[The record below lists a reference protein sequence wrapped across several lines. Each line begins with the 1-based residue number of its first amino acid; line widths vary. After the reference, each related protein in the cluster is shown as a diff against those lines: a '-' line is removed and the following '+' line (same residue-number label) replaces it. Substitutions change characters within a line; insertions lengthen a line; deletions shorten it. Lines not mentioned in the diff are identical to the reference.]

1 MSALTRNRSTDT
13 VPNEIML
20 KYYLQRATGG
30 AGLIVSEGT
39 LITRQG
45 FAELLIPSHFHSF
58 LAEALNGRPH
68 QASGINSR

>member
-13 VPNEIML
+13 VPNEIMQ
-20 KYYLQRATGG
+20 KYYVQRAIGG

-45 FAELLIPSHFHSF
+45 YAELLTRFHYAYSHTTK
-58 LAEALNGRPH
+58 L
-68 QASGINSR
+68 